1 MFGVLGF
8 KVQEDPWEDN
18 FQLVLECLKGFIK
31 QGKIRNIGVSNETPW
46 GLMRFLEESK
56 KHNLPRMATI
66 QNPYSLVNRSFEV
79 GLSEVCHRENIG
91 LLAYS
96 PLAFGVLS
104 GKFLNGAN
112 PPNARINLFPQFV
125 RYNSENTREATRRY
139 NEIANDFGLTLT
151 ELSLAFVTQQ
161 PFLSSN
167 IIGATTLE
175 QLKENIKTINVTLN
189 EAVLAEIDKIHSI
202 FPNPAP

>member
-1 MFGVLGF
+1 V
-8 KVQEDPWEDN
+8 
-18 FQLVLECLKGFIK
+18 
-31 QGKIRNIGVSNETPW
+31 
-46 GLMRFLEESK
+46 
-56 KHNLPRMATI
+56 
-66 QNPYSLVNRSFEV
+66 
-79 GLSEVCHRENIG
+79 G

-112 PPNARINLFPQFV
+112 PPNSRINLFPQFA

-139 NEIANDFGLTLT
+139 YEIATDFGLTLT

-161 PFLSSN
+161 PFLSST

-175 QLKENIKTINVTLN
+175 QLKENINTIKVTLDEN
-189 EAVLAEIDKIHSI
+189 VVAEIDKIQSI
-202 FPNPAP
+202 YPNPAP